1 MKLKHILLFT
11 AILLLFS
18 ADASAQCAMCKA
30 VAETGSND
38 GIPVSGGIN
47 QAILYLMALPYI
59 ILFLLFRKKLVGFY
73 KEWRA
78 MWK

>member
-1 MKLKHILLFT
+1 MKLKHILLLAT
-11 AILLLFS
+11 VLLLFN

-30 VAETGSND
+30 VAETGSSD

-73 KEWRA
+73 REWRA

>member
-1 MKLKHILLFT
+1 MKLKHIILLSI
-11 AILLLFS
+11 AVLLFS
-18 ADASAQCAMCKA
+18 SDADAQCAMCKA

>member
-1 MKLKHILLFT
+1 MVLV
-11 AILLLFS
+11 LLLMVTV
-18 ADASAQCAMCKA
+18 DLSAQCSMCKA
-30 VAETGSND
+30 VAETGSSD

-59 ILFLLFRKKLVGFY
+59 IMFLLFRKKIVSFFR
-73 KEWRA
+73 EWKA

>member
-1 MKLKHILLFT
+1 MNKLRITLVLV
-11 AILLLFS
+11 LLLMVTV
-18 ADASAQCAMCKA
+18 DLSAQCSMCKA
-30 VAETGSND
+30 VAETGSSD

-59 ILFLLFRKKLVGFY
+59 IMFLLFRKKIVSFFR
-73 KEWRA
+73 EWKA

>member
-1 MKLKHILLFT
+1 MKLKHILLLAT
-11 AILLLFS
+11 ILLLFN

-30 VAETGSND
+30 VAETGSSD

-59 ILFLLFRKKLVGFY
+59 LMFLLFRKKIVSFFR
-73 KEWRA
+73 EWKA

>member
-1 MKLKHILLFT
+1 MKLRHIILFSI
-11 AILLLFS
+11 AVLLFS
-18 ADASAQCAMCKA
+18 TDVEAQCSMCKA
-30 VAETGSND
+30 VAETGSSD

-59 ILFLLFRKKLVGFY
+59 IMFLLFRKKIVSFFR
-73 KEWRA
+73 EWKA